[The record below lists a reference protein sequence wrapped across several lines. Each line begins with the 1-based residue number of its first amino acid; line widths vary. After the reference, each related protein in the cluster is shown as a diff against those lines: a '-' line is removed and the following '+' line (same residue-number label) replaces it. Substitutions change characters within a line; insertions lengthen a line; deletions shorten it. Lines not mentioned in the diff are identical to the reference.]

1 MEDYLKA
8 IQLDSSDGEAYIR
21 RGILYLA
28 MGDYKKAVDDME
40 YGLKLKPE
48 LSSDKSVSD
57 YLKQAKE
64 KLK

>member
-1 MEDYLKA
+1 MEDYNNA
-8 IQLDSSDGEAYIR
+8 IHLDSSDGEAYIR

-28 MGDYKKAVDDME
+28 MEKYKKAVEEIE

-48 LSSDKSVSD
+48 LQNDASVIN
-57 YLKQAKE
+57 YLKQAKD